1 MDDLEAEKGE
11 ELKDLEVSLKN
22 NTQYMVDYLNKGKNL
37 KIKPIDLSNKNKCMA
52 YCSKLPFGILY
63 HSSSIDLE
71 KIKIVFSIVKKK
83 MNINF

>member
-1 MDDLEAEKGE
+1 
-11 ELKDLEVSLKN
+11 
-22 NTQYMVDYLNKGKNL
+22 MVDYLNKGKNL

-52 YCSKLPFGILY
+52 YCSKLPFGILS
-63 HSSSIDLE
+63 HSSCIDLE